1 MGALVWVW
9 LLVVVVSGNLH
20 HASIHD
26 AARDHSHHCALCVS
40 LLELQVLLR
49 QGRPGPTL
57 LQAVRVRPDA
67 GGVSWPSC
75 RPCKQASLIS
85 IETSFRLN
93 PPSWFSGIP
102 ADGLG
107 WPFVSFPETA
117 SSSSRD

>member
-49 QGRPGPTL
+49 QGWPGPTL

-85 IETSFRLN
+85 IDPASASTRLHGSATFQ
-93 PPSWFSGIP
+93 PM
-102 ADGLG
+102 G
-107 WPFVSFPETA
+107 WGG
-117 SSSSRD
+117 R